1 MDTKEQLAPE
11 APVVLARRSRKGP
24 FALIAAVLVTAAI
37 AVGIGATQGAAPG
50 ARPASS
56 AISVPAGRTQPAT
69 LIHRISMRPT
79 QVTVP
84 AGRTQPAAR
93 IHRISMRPAP
103 SHPAH

>member
-11 APVVLARRSRKGP
+11 APIVLARRSRKGP

-37 AVGIGATQGAAPG
+37 AVGIGATQGTPE

-69 LIHRISMRPT
+69 LIHRISMRPI

-84 AGRTQPAAR
+84 GGRTQPATR
-93 IHRISMRPAP
+93 IHRISMRPTP